1 MYPYLKRRD
10 LADVIKIKDA
20 EITEIILNYLVVY
33 VCSFS
38 CVQFLATLWII
49 ACQAPLPMV
58 LSRQECWNGLPFPPL
73 EDIRNPG
80 IEPQSPVLADRF
92 FTAEPFRSCLIGL
105 SLIM

>member
-73 EDIRNPG
+73 EDIRSNHSLLYWQTDSLLLSHPG
-80 IEPQSPVLADRF
+80 VV
-92 FTAEPFRSCLIGL
+92 
-105 SLIM
+105 